1 MSNFPRKQG
10 CQPENTN
17 ALRHGAYSYLAAKA
31 DGRAIAAEARAIE
44 VEVENELAEKGPGWK
59 AEREAVKQFTAA
71 TMLWRYMLTSEEN
84 FWKGLR
90 PWVTLTNSGVRNL
103 EKAAALDNAH
113 AKDVIADYEELI
125 GESE

>member
-1 MSNFPRKQG
+1 MSKFPRDSG
-10 CQPENTN
+10 GQPENTN

-44 VEVENELAEKGPGWK
+44 VEVENELAEKGPGKVAECK
-59 AEREAVKQFTAA
+59 AIEQFTAA

-84 FWKGLR
+84 FWKGVR
-90 PWVTLTNSGVRNL
+90 PWITLTNSGVRNL
-103 EKAAALDNAH
+103 EKAAALDSAH
-113 AKDVIADYEELI
+113 AKDIVADYEELI